1 MFGLKI
7 ITFKFVKLMQKRV
20 ILDKK
25 LLGVTINRLCQQ
37 LIENHNDF
45 SDSVIIGIQPR
56 GVFLAERIQ
65 EQLLNLGIKTQIG
78 NLDITFYRDDFR
90 RRESTISANSTEI
103 DFLIEGK
110 NVVLVDDVLF
120 TGRSVRS
127 ALDAINAF
135 GRPKKVELL
144 ALIDRKYTRELPI
157 QADYVGLHINSMI
170 NQKVIV
176 EWKGIDKAKSDKIW
190 LVSKEEEK

>member
-1 MFGLKI
+1 
-7 ITFKFVKLMQKRV
+7 MQKRV

-25 LLGVTINRLCQQ
+25 LLEVTINRLCQQ
-37 LIENHNDF
+37 LIENHDDF
-45 SDSVIIGIQPR
+45 SNTVIIGIQPR
-56 GVFLAERIQ
+56 GVFLADRIKA
-65 EQLLNLGIKTQIG
+65 QLSKLGIETKIG
-78 NLDITFYRDDFR
+78 HLDITFYRDDFR
-90 RRESTISANSTEI
+90 RRESTISANSTQI

-110 NVVLVDDVLF
+110 NVVIVDDVLF

-157 QADYVGLHINSMI
+157 QADYIGLQINSMI

-190 LVSKEEEK
+190 LVSKEEEQ

>member
-1 MFGLKI
+1 
-7 ITFKFVKLMQKRV
+7 MQKRV

-25 LLGVTINRLCQQ
+25 LLSVTINRLCQQ
-37 LIENHNDF
+37 LIENHGNF
-45 SDSVIIGIQPR
+45 SNSVIIGLQPR
-56 GVFLAERIQ
+56 GIYLAKRIQ
-65 EQLLNLGIKTQIG
+65 EQLYKQGVQSNVGL
-78 NLDITFYRDDFR
+78 LDITFYRDDFR
-90 RRESTISANSTEI
+90 RRETTIKANSTQI

-110 NVVLVDDVLF
+110 QVILVDDVLF

-157 QADYVGLHINSMI
+157 QADYVGLQINSMI
-170 NQKVIV
+170 EQKVLV
-176 EWKGIDKAKSDKIW
+176 EWKGVDGATEDNIW
-190 LVSKEEEK
+190 LISKEDK